1 MPHLIEKGFH
11 PMKKINSMPAFII
24 LVSIFLLL
32 PADAH
37 AKMFQG
43 KGEVVT
49 VDPVY
54 GRVTI
59 QHGPIAGLAGD
70 EETEFFVTSPDL
82 LKNLGKRDL
91 VDFEITEE
99 KGETKINKITKTGI
113 APEEDDRL
121 PLGNAVQGALETT
134 GEVAKTVTEPIAPAH
149 EVVKGA
155 TDTTTSATKSLLKDQ
170 SNEVKQ
176 KF

>member
-1 MPHLIEKGFH
+1 M
-11 PMKKINSMPAFII
+11 KINHMFPALFFLISLFIVNPTI
-24 LVSIFLLL
+24 
-32 PADAH
+32 ADA
-37 AKMFQG
+37 KTFNG
-43 KGEVVT
+43 KGEIVT